1 MEVVSYFMTPIDV
14 PIHRV
19 SPCDFSTFTFLAFN
33 EKLSDFNMCGEF
45 SPFEYSASALSN
57 EIPTAGNRA
66 VKINTKHIYEMNLR
80 GGCF

>member
-45 SPFEYSASALSN
+45 SPFESSASGLSN
-57 EIPTAGNRA
+57 ESPTAGNRTM
-66 VKINTKHIYEMNLR
+66 KINREQIYEINLR
-80 GGCF
+80 RGCF

>member
-1 MEVVSYFMTPIDV
+1 MEVVSYLMTPIDV
-14 PIHRV
+14 PIQRV

-57 EIPTAGNRA
+57 EIPTAGNKA
-66 VKINTKHIYEMNLR
+66 VKISTKKIYEMNLR
-80 GGCF
+80 EGCF